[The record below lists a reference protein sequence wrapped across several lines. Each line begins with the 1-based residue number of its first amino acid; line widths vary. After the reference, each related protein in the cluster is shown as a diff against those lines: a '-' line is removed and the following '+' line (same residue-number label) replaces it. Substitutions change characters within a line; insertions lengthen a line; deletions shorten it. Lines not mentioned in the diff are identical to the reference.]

1 MQNLSNIF
9 NTLEINKENGLFV
22 TSENKWQEACKF
34 PSRIKRLI
42 ETKLKPDAFFVF
54 DNKPFILFYDSP
66 TDAKSIHKAIWNFNE
81 TPIIIFAYNNSVE
94 IYNGFKFLK
103 NRDVLEK
110 IGDNKSLN
118 DFNYFELVSG
128 QTWEKYQSNLKY
140 ENRIDFYLL
149 ENIETARNIL
159 TERNELSP
167 EIANALIGKIIF
179 VRYLIDRK
187 VKIGFDKERYWTND
201 DLCTVLNNQDTAVA
215 FFKYLE
221 NKFNGDMFFI
231 EDSDYTQITQ
241 NSFNI
246 LIKLLN
252 EEDLGNG
259 QQSLFKLYD
268 FSIIPIEFIS
278 NVYESF
284 IGKKGQEDESA
295 YYTPLFLVDYILNE
309 TVEKYL
315 ENNPTE
321 YNCKVLD
328 PACGSGIFLV
338 ETLRRIIERYIFLHP
353 NVKKDSDEFKET
365 LKSLA
370 KNNIFGIDK
379 NLAAIQVAIFSI
391 QLTLS
396 DYQEPSSIETFRFPT
411 LLHTNFFNADFFNT
425 EHEYNRILNDNKPD
439 FILGNPPWKGSGI
452 DAVGKKYLKTRKAKE
467 KGKNFSIA
475 VNNGEI
481 AEGFVLRVSDFT
493 NQNTLIALIVRS
505 SILYNLGYKTNRSAF
520 RDYWTEEFFIDKV
533 FELAPVRHEVFDKSN
548 DPAIAPAAILFYKYA
563 NGQNTNNNIIEHV
576 CLKPSRF
583 FSLFKIFS
591 INRNDIKKIEQKKI
605 KENDWLWKVLVYGS
619 YLDFNFI
626 QELHNKY
633 KKVSKI
639 IDNKNK
645 FIVSTGLHCR
655 KKDVNPPKDTEAIRY
670 IDSIDVKAIDLMFID
685 HTKKKE
691 IDFAKIDIVKDDR
704 IYKAPMLLIK
714 KGIDIKTLNTKSAI
728 SNKDLLFKDGITSIK
743 PLTNEIEILSKIS
756 ALLFSNLYSYFA
768 INTFASIGI
777 EREQA
782 QNYNK
787 FSIPYIDCNIAS
799 YVSNIEN
806 LKEQIH
812 NEKQKYPKDENII
825 NSLSRNVDYNL
836 QKIDKEIFKTLA
848 LNDVERSL
856 IDYALKI
863 NRPIITRKKNTLP
876 TKIFQPYSFKDNE
889 LNNYAN
895 LFINRFSHL
904 LSTEEQ
910 TFVTEVWHSK
920 QIIGM
925 FFKVVPKSNNQ
936 ESITWIDKSEDELL
950 STAIK
955 LSSQKITDKLFV
967 QKDLR
972 GFEKDYFYIFKPNEK
987 RLWHKAIGYQDVEE
1001 FMDAMLKTGRRNCR
1015 E

>member
-9 NTLEINKENGLFV
+9 NTLKINKENGLFIA
-22 TSENKWQEACKF
+22 SENKWQEACQF

-66 TDAKSIHKAIWNFNE
+66 TDTEGIHKAIWNFNE

-103 NRDVLEK
+103 EKNVLEK
-110 IGDNKSLN
+110 IGGNKSLN

-140 ENRIDFYLL
+140 ENRIDYYLL

-159 TERNELSP
+159 TEKNELSP
-167 EIANALIGKIIF
+167 QIANALIGKIIF

-187 VKIGFDKERYWTND
+187 VKIGFDEERYWTND
-201 DLCTVLNNQDTAVA
+201 DLCTVLNDQGTAVA

-231 EDSDYTQITQ
+231 EDSDYTEITQ

-309 TVEKYL
+309 TVDKYL

-338 ETLRRIIERYIFLHP
+338 ETLRRIIERYISLHP
-353 NVKKDSDEFKET
+353 DIIEDSDEFKEV

-370 KNNIFGIDK
+370 TNNIFGIDK
-379 NLAAIQVAIFSI
+379 NLPAIQVAIFSI

-396 DYQEPSSIETFRFPT
+396 DYQKPSSIETFRFPT
-411 LLHTNFFNADFFNT
+411 LLHTNFFEADFFDT
-425 EHEYNRILNDNKPD
+425 EHEYNGILNNNKPD

-452 DAVGKKYLKTRKAKE
+452 DTVGTKYLKARKEKE
-467 KGKNFSIA
+467 KGKRFPIA

-481 AEGFVLRVSDFT
+481 AEGFVLRVSDFAS
-493 NQNTLIALIVRS
+493 QNTRIALIVRS

-520 RDYWTEEFFIDKV
+520 RDYWTEEFYIDKV
-533 FELAPVRHEVFDKSN
+533 FELAPVRREVFDKSN
-548 DPAIAPAAILFYKYA
+548 DPAIDPAAILFYKYA
-563 NGQNTNNNIIEHV
+563 NGLNTNNNIIEHIT
-576 CLKPSRF
+576 LKPSRF

-591 INRNDIKKIEQKKI
+591 ISKSDIIKVEQKKL

-626 QELHNKY
+626 TRLKKEFSTIDSVINDY
-633 KKVSKI
+633 KKFVFGTGIQYGKNPTENSLHLKGLPFVATSAINYSHIDYSKTTPF
-639 IDNKNK
+639 NKELVHRKRNK
-645 FIVSTGLHCR
+645 
-655 KKDVNPPKDTEAIRY
+655 
-670 IDSIDVKAIDLMFID
+670 
-685 HTKKKE
+685 
-691 IDFAKIDIVKDDR
+691 DIFEP
-704 IYKAPMLLIK
+704 PMLLIR
-714 KGIDIKTLNTKSAI
+714 KGVEIESLNIRSAI
-728 SNKDLLFKDGITSIK
+728 SYKTLVFKDSLTSIK
-743 PLTNEIEILSKIS
+743 AKNIIDIEVLKKFNGI
-756 ALLFSNLYSYFA
+756 FSSSFLPYLV
-768 INTFASIGI
+768 INTFSSIGI

-782 QNYNK
+782 HNYNK
-787 FSIPYIDCNIAS
+787 FSIPYIDCDIAS
-799 YVSNIEN
+799 YVSNIED

-812 NEKQKYPKDENII
+812 NEQQKFPIDENII
-825 NSLSRNVDYNL
+825 NSLRKNADYNL

-856 IDYALKI
+856 IDYALNI
-863 NRPIITRKKNTLP
+863 NRPIITRKKDTLP

-889 LNNYAN
+889 LNDYAN

-910 TFVTEVWHSK
+910 TFVTEVWYSK

-936 ESITWIDKSEDELL
+936 ESITWIDKSKDELL

-972 GFEKDYFYIFKPNEK
+972 GFENDYFYIFKPNEK

-1001 FMDAMLKTGRRNCR
+1001 FMDAMLKAGRRNCR